1 MRITDKRKII
11 EAMRARGNA
20 LRLREAYSRSA
31 WMGYPKA
38 IAKARTG
45 KPENLIDLFTARL
58 PLQGDEYDLMAQFL
72 AKALRKP
79 GRQVREGTHQAAL
92 FIKRLK
98 DSGVG
103 PTDAGLSKICKLYSR
118 EYGVR
123 VPSESVRD
131 LLRNPRRLQHK

>member
-1 MRITDKRKII
+1 MRVAENRKII

-31 WMGYPKA
+31 WMGYRRA

-79 GRQVREGTHQAAL
+79 GRQVREETHQAAL

-103 PTDAGLSKICKLYSR
+103 LTDAVFSQICKLHSR
-118 EYGVR
+118 EYGVLVR
-123 VPSESVRD
+123 PESVRD
-131 LLRNPRRLQHK
+131 LLRNPGRLQHK